1 MNPMYITFAI
11 YLVAVLLIG
20 LAAYF
25 STRNFRRLHPRRP
38 QLGPVRDRNVCRCF
52 RICQVG
58 FDGLARCHLPER
70 FE

>member
-25 STRNFRRLHPRRP
+25 STRNFDDYILGGRS
-38 QLGPVRDRNVCRCF
+38 LGPSIARA
-52 RICQVG
+52 VG
-58 FDGLARCHLPER
+58 VSV
-70 FE
+70 